1 MPRQKQF
8 PTTSAAALVAASMIA
23 LSASLTTV
31 QAQQKVMIV
40 LDSSGSMAGKIGGM
54 RKIDIAKQAVG
65 NILGAIDPK
74 TRLGLFAYGHRRKGD
89 CSDIQQIHTI
99 GAPNYSTMMQAVNR
113 LRPVGKTPL
122 SDAVR
127 LAAEELKFTEDK
139 ASVILVSDG
148 KETCGSD
155 PCALGRQ
162 LKAQGIDFK
171 VHVVGFNIK
180 RGEESGLQ
188 CLARN
193 TGGIYV
199 AANNANAL
207 TMALAQTVKKVEV
220 ETKPA
225 PKPQADT
232 IQGLKVRIFAKQ
244 GGPELKD
251 RASFAIFG
259 KPQGLEGKRPRI
271 NNVLNKSSGH
281 VFKGLKSGE
290 YQLVTTLWNHSH
302 IRQITNFKIDGGANT
317 LDVVLNIGQVRFD
330 VTYKQGG
337 RLYEKTMSWEVSA
350 PNVDFSGKR
359 KRIANLL
366 NKKNK
371 AVYWMPA
378 GTWRAE
384 GIVWNATHIRTP
396 VNITVLAGGEHVQP
410 VNLNAGLVRFDTRLA
425 PGAPLIDARL
435 SWAVYPDKTGIDG
448 KRKRLVNFLNK
459 PVKEV
464 FMLPAGEW
472 NVEGSLWNH
481 NHLKFKTT
489 LKVEAGGQLPHEVS
503 MNAAKVRLDVTI
515 DGKPTSDAVTFSLRE
530 KTADLAGKRK
540 VIATLY
546 NRKPGHVTYFP
557 AGDHE
562 LHASLWKD
570 RNVSGSQKVEIKAGN
585 EQVLRVNLT
594 SE

>member
-1 MPRQKQF
+1 M
-8 PTTSAAALVAASMIA
+8 
-23 LSASLTTV
+23 
-31 QAQQKVMIV
+31 
-40 LDSSGSMAGKIGGM
+40 
-54 RKIDIAKQAVG
+54 
-65 NILGAIDPK
+65 
-74 TRLGLFAYGHRRKGD
+74 
-89 CSDIQQIHTI
+89 
-99 GAPNYSTMMQAVNR
+99 
-113 LRPVGKTPL
+113 
-122 SDAVR
+122 
-127 LAAEELKFTEDK
+127 
-139 ASVILVSDG
+139 
-148 KETCGSD
+148 
-155 PCALGRQ
+155 
-162 LKAQGIDFK
+162 
-171 VHVVGFNIK
+171 
-180 RGEESGLQ
+180 
-188 CLARN
+188 
-193 TGGIYV
+193 
-199 AANNANAL
+199 
-207 TMALAQTVKKVEV
+207 
-220 ETKPA
+220 
-225 PKPQADT
+225 
-232 IQGLKVRIFAKQ
+232 
-244 GGPELKD
+244 
-251 RASFAIFG
+251 
-259 KPQGLEGKRPRI
+259 
-271 NNVLNKSSGH
+271 
-281 VFKGLKSGE
+281 
-290 YQLVTTLWNHSH
+290 
-302 IRQITNFKIDGGANT
+302 
-317 LDVVLNIGQVRFD
+317 
-330 VTYKQGG
+330 
-337 RLYEKTMSWEVSA
+337 
-350 PNVDFSGKR
+350 
-359 KRIANLL
+359 
-366 NKKNK
+366 
-371 AVYWMPA
+371 
-378 GTWRAE
+378 
-384 GIVWNATHIRTP
+384 
-396 VNITVLAGGEHVQP
+396 QP